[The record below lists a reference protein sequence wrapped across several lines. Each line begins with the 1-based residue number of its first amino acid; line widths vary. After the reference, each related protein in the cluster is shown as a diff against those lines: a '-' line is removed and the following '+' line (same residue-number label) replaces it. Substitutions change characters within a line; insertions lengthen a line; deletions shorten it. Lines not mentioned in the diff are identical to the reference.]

1 MANPEPV
8 VKPVQYPSTARELA
22 ALREAI
28 SPARLTTYMRHAH
41 GNARQALELYAWNMR
56 AAAALHPILHANEV
70 ALRNA
75 VNRALE
81 SQFGAQWPYS
91 QGFLRTLPAHE
102 RATFEGNRRKLEKTR
117 GVQRLSTGDVV
128 AGQTYY
134 FWVSMLTSRFEQ
146 RVWQRE
152 FARSFPF
159 APPHIGRA
167 VMHASAESIRLLRNR
182 IAHHEP
188 LLDYHLV
195 GAYRRALT
203 MIRWISPEKAAW
215 AVGRWP
221 APETLH
227 ASFRGAAKRRAPQAR
242 GTASI
247 GRRATGV
254 RPLPA

>member
-1 MANPEPV
+1 MANPEPLV
-8 VKPVQYPSTARELA
+8 NPAQYPSTARELA

-28 SPARLTTYMRHAH
+28 SPARLTTYLRHAH

-56 AAAALHPILHANEV
+56 AGAALHPILHANEV

-91 QGFLRTLPAHE
+91 QGFLRNLPAHE
-102 RATFEGNRRKLEKTR
+102 RATFEGSRRKLEKTR

-152 FARSFPF
+152 FARSFPC
-159 APPHIGRA
+159 APPHIDRA
-167 VMHASAESIRLLRNR
+167 VVHASAESIRLLRNR

-188 LLDYHLV
+188 LLNYHLA
-195 GAYRRALT
+195 GAYRRALA

-215 AVGRWP
+215 AVVRWP
-221 APETLH
+221 APDTLQP
-227 ASFRGAAKRRAPQAR
+227 SFRGARRRARPKHA
-242 GTASI
+242 AS
-247 GRRATGV
+247 
-254 RPLPA
+254 